1 MYLDDKR
8 VRIISGHYGSGK
20 TEFAV
25 NYVSNL
31 KEISKNKVA
40 ISDMDIVNVYFRSR
54 EKRDELIAKGI
65 EVFDSSLSASAD
77 LPAIPKEMLIP
88 CVDKEYDYVVDL
100 GGNDVGTI
108 VLGRF
113 KEHIDVSEVDFF
125 MVINV
130 YRPDTQN
137 VQAILEQKEKLER
150 ASGFKVTGFVNNSN
164 LVRETK
170 AEDLLYGDEI
180 ISEVSRLTGIPIK
193 YTSYVK
199 EVVTD
204 MKPEIEKKL
213 SGDVIPLKY
222 YMREVWM

>member
-1 MYLDDKR
+1 
-8 VRIISGHYGSGK
+8 
-20 TEFAV
+20 
-25 NYVSNL
+25 
-31 KEISKNKVA
+31 
-40 ISDMDIVNVYFRSR
+40 
-54 EKRDELIAKGI
+54 
-65 EVFDSSLSASAD
+65 
-77 LPAIPKEMLIP
+77 MLIP
-88 CVDKEYDYVVDL
+88 FVDKEYDYVVDL

>member
-88 CVDKEYDYVVDL
+88 FVDKEYDYVVDL

-150 ASGFKVTGFVNNSN
+150 ASGFKVTGFVNQFQ
-164 LVRETK
+164 
-170 AEDLLYGDEI
+170 
-180 ISEVSRLTGIPIK
+180 
-193 YTSYVK
+193 
-199 EVVTD
+199 
-204 MKPEIEKKL
+204 L
-213 SGDVIPLKY
+213 S
-222 YMREVWM
+222 